1 LEGKDIVVTPLKRK
15 MDVFEAMIREETFL
29 KGRGQGNELSFFVF
43 DYDPKDELI
52 VRDFVKRLVRQAQ
65 QHVVNVQLFQA
76 ILNMF
81 EAEVGLSALRE
92 LEDAEGTLA
101 LQDAMMPLLESDRL
115 MRAIA
120 KRATGADV
128 LLLTG
133 VGNLFPLMRSHTVL
147 NRLHEWVSG
156 VPVVL
161 FFPGTYSG
169 QKLMLFNLMDDDHY
183 YRAFRIS

>member
-1 LEGKDIVVTPLKRK
+1 MVTPLKRK
-15 MDVFEAMIREETFL
+15 MDLFETMIRDEVFL

-52 VRDFVKRLVRQAQ
+52 VRDYVKRIVRQAQ
-65 QHVVNVQLFQA
+65 LHVVNVQLFQA
-76 ILNMF
+76 ILDMF
-81 EAEVGLSALRE
+81 EVEVGLFALTE
-92 LEDAEGTLA
+92 LEATEGTLA
-101 LQDAMMPLLESDRL
+101 LQDAMMPLLESNRL
-115 MRAIA
+115 MRGIA
-120 KRATGADV
+120 ERAKGADV

-133 VGNLFPLMRSHTVL
+133 VGNLFPLMRSHTML
-147 NRLHEWVSG
+147 NRLHEWVSD